1 MRVTLNLA
9 SRPYVELRPLYQ
21 RLRVITL
28 LLVVTAVLFWWVL
41 RTQQQK
47 ATEAHA
53 RASTV
58 DSAITQT
65 RNETEQAEAS
75 MRQPQN
81 AAVLAQAHFLNN
93 LFLHKSFSWTAVMM
107 DLEQVLPPGVQVL
120 TIDPAV
126 AKDGSVTI
134 HMRVAGPRDKAVALV
149 RNLEHSHRFRSPRI
163 VGETAQGQD
172 QNGRQNSNFEPVS
185 VTNGVNFEVLAEYNP
200 LEPKVDSAKSGATK
214 SAEAAQKKAARVA
227 HHVARL
233 HKPAPGRSTP

>member
-28 LLVVTAVLFWWVL
+28 LLVVTAAVFWWVL

-58 DSAITQT
+58 DSAITHT
-65 RNETEQAEAS
+65 RNESQQAEAS

-172 QNGRQNSNFEPVS
+172 QNGRQSPNFEPVS

-200 LEPKVDSAKSGATK
+200 LEPKADSAKSGTTK
-214 SAEAAQKKAARVA
+214 SAAAAQKKTAQVA
-227 HHVARL
+227 HHVARV